1 MAKDQ
6 GVNIKAAR
14 NVARPARVPVAKP
27 PVVAPAAAVAPT
39 PARKRTSMAQFAR
52 EVRVEAR
59 KISWPSWKETWI
71 TSVMVFIMVAITAIF
86 FWVVDLGLHFF
97 IQQVLA
103 LAG

>member
-14 NVARPARVPVAKP
+14 NVARPARVPAAKP
-27 PVVAPAAAVAPT
+27 SAVAAAAAVAPA
-39 PARKRTSMAQFAR
+39 PVKKRTSVVQFYR

-71 TSVMVFIMVAITAIF
+71 TSVMVFIMVAVTSIF
-86 FWVVDLGLHFF
+86 FWVVDLGLHLF

>member
-14 NVARPARVPVAKP
+14 NVVRPARGPAVKPSVAAP
-27 PVVAPAAAVAPT
+27 ATTVAPAPSK
-39 PARKRTSMAQFAR
+39 KRTSIVQFYR
-52 EVRVEAR
+52 EVRVETR

-71 TSVMVFIMVAITAIF
+71 TSVMVFIMVAITSIF
-86 FWVVDLGLHFF
+86 FWLVDMGLHFF

>member
-14 NVARPARVPVAKP
+14 SVARPARVPAAKP
-27 PVVAPAAAVAPT
+27 TPVAPTAAVAPA
-39 PARKRTSMAQFAR
+39 PAKKRTSIVQFYR

-71 TSVMVFIMVAITAIF
+71 TSVMVFIMVAVTSIF
-86 FWVVDLGLHFF
+86 FWVVDLGLHLF

>member
-6 GVNIKAAR
+6 GVTIKTAR
-14 NVARPARVPVAKP
+14 NVARPARAPAVKPSAVASATA
-27 PVVAPAAAVAPT
+27 VAPAPVK
-39 PARKRTSMAQFAR
+39 KRTTVAQFYR

-71 TSVMVFIMVAITAIF
+71 TSVMVFLMVAVTSIF
-86 FWVVDLGLHFF
+86 FWLVDLALHLF

>member
-6 GVNIKAAR
+6 GVNIKTAR
-14 NVARPARVPVAKP
+14 NVVRPTRAPAVKPSAVAQATA
-27 PVVAPAAAVAPT
+27 VAPAT
-39 PARKRTSMAQFAR
+39 LKKRTSIAQFYR
-52 EVRVEAR
+52 EVRVETR

-71 TSVMVFIMVAITAIF
+71 TSVMVFIMVAVTSIF
-86 FWVVDLGLHFF
+86 FWLVDMGLHLF